1 LPKPLEQFLRE
12 LHRDQRF
19 HQLVEHLEQHQPVK
33 PPRSWRL
40 LLKHDNP
47 PSEDTLLASLS
58 FKAGREY
65 ERNLTLSYFG
75 VDIVE
80 LNED

>member
-1 LPKPLEQFLRE
+1 M
-12 LHRDQRF
+12 
-19 HQLVEHLEQHQPVK
+19 K